1 MATRCELPRVGGE
14 WAALTYDFGT
24 LRGDLLGGITATVVV
39 FPAALAFG
47 VASGLGAAAGVYGSI
62 AVGFFAATFGGTRT
76 QISGAT
82 GPMAVATAVIVT
94 SHASTLT
101 EALTVVVLGGLLQAL
116 LGLTKVGRFVA
127 YTPHVVISGF
137 MSGIGLIII
146 LIQLLPFLGAPNA
159 GGTMASINALPAG
172 ISNANLSAVGIASAT
187 LAITAL
193 WPRRWSRYLPGP
205 FAALVVGTLMGL
217 LWLSDAPVV
226 GPVPMGLPEFAL
238 ELPTAAFLL
247 KALEPALI
255 LALLGSVDSL
265 LTSLIADTVTGT
277 RHEPNRELVGQGIGN
292 MVAGLFGGMPGA
304 GNTLGTLTNINAGGT
319 TRLSGAT
326 YAILMLV
333 LVSGFG
339 NYVEPVPR
347 AALAGV
353 LIKIG
358 LDIVD
363 WRILVRAHRMRL
375 RHAVIMLMTLA
386 ITVLVDLV
394 TAVTVGLIISAMSH
408 ARQLES
414 LELDNVI
421 SVPMLDQQFF
431 GLADGTVDPYSARTG
446 LVSLKGMFSV
456 ASSHRLMGAFSAD
469 VRKHDV
475 VIFDFS
481 ETTHVDD
488 SAAFVIVRLMDVAFE
503 SDTELIVVGLSGSV
517 LAAFQAFDLLRAVPE
532 GRCVETLDE
541 ARKIAQGLLKV
552 NSGGE
557 P

>member
-1 MATRCELPRVGGE
+1 MWVGVK
-14 WAALTYDFGT
+14 YDFGT

-94 SHASTLT
+94 SHATTLT

-146 LIQLLPFLGAPNA
+146 LIQLLPLLGAPNA
-159 GGTMASINALPAG
+159 GGTMESVNALPAAIG
-172 ISNANLSAVGIASAT
+172 DANLSAVGIASLT
-187 LAITAL
+187 LAIAVL
-193 WPRRWSRYLPGP
+193 WPRQWSKYLPGP

-226 GPVPMGLPEFAL
+226 GSVPMGLPEFAL
-238 ELPTAAFLL
+238 ELPTAAFLMR
-247 KALEPALI
+247 ALEPALI

-292 MVAGLFGGMPGA
+292 MVAGMFGGMPGA
-304 GNTLGTLTNINAGGT
+304 GNTLGTLTNIHAGGT
-319 TRLSGAT
+319 TRMSGAT

-339 NYVEPVPR
+339 PYIEPVPR

-363 WRILVRAHRMRL
+363 WRVLVRVHRMRL
-375 RHAVIMLMTLA
+375 RHAVIMLMTLG
-386 ITVLVDLV
+386 ITVFVDLV
-394 TAVTVGLIISAMSH
+394 TAVTVGLIVAAMSH

-421 SVPMLDQQFF
+421 SVPMLDRQFF
-431 GLADGTVDPYSARTG
+431 GLTGDTVDPYSARTG

-456 ASSHRLMGAFSAD
+456 ASSHRLMGAFSTD

-481 ETTHVDD
+481 ETVHVDD
-488 SAAFVIVRLMDVAFE
+488 SATFVIARLMEAALE

-517 LAAFQAFDLLRAVPE
+517 LAAFEAFDLLRAVPE
-532 GRCVETLDE
+532 GRSVETLDE
-541 ARKIAQGLLKV
+541 AREIARGLLKV
-552 NSGGE
+552 EMGVSGSSGHKDVYLNV
-557 P
+557 

>member
-1 MATRCELPRVGGE
+1 MGLK
-14 WAALTYDFGT
+14 YDFSA

-47 VASGLGAAAGVYGSI
+47 VTSGLGAAAGVYGSI
-62 AVGFFAATFGGTRT
+62 AVGFFAATFGGTRM

-94 SHASTLT
+94 SHATTLT

-127 YTPHVVISGF
+127 YTPQVVISGF

-146 LIQLLPFLGAPNA
+146 LIQLMPLLGAENA
-159 GGTMASINALPAG
+159 GGTLDSIKALPAG
-172 ISNANLSAVGIASAT
+172 ISDANLSAVAIALVT
-187 LAITAL
+187 LAIAML
-193 WPRRWSRYLPGP
+193 WPKQLSKYLPGP
-205 FAALVVGTLMGL
+205 FAALLVGTLMGL
-217 LWLSDAPVV
+217 FWLIDAPVV
-226 GPVPMGLPEFAL
+226 GPVPMGLPAFAL
-238 ELPTAAFLL
+238 ELPTAAFVVG
-247 KALEPALI
+247 ALEPAFI

-265 LTSLIADTVTGT
+265 LTSLISDTVTGT
-277 RHEPNRELVGQGIGN
+277 RHDPNRELVGQGIGN
-292 MVAGLFGGMPGA
+292 MMAGMFGGMPGA

-326 YAILMLV
+326 YAVLMLV
-333 LVSGFG
+333 LVAGFG
-339 NYVEPVPR
+339 NTIEPVPR

-353 LIKIG
+353 LIKIA

-363 WRILVRAHRMRL
+363 WRVLMRVHRMSP
-375 RHAVIMLMTLA
+375 RHAVIMLMTLG
-386 ITVLVDLV
+386 ITVFVDLV
-394 TAVTVGLIISAMSH
+394 TAVTVGLIIAAMSH

-421 SVPMLDQQFF
+421 SVPMLDRQFF
-431 GLADGTVDPYSARTG
+431 GLTDDAVDAFSARTG

-456 ASSHRLMGAFSAD
+456 ASSHRLMGAFSTD
-469 VRKHDV
+469 VRKHEV

-481 ETTHVDD
+481 ETVHVDD
-488 SAAFVIVRLMDVAFE
+488 SATFVIARLMDAALE
-503 SDTELIVVGLSGSV
+503 SKTEVIIVGMSGSV

-532 GRCVETLDE
+532 GRRVESLDE
-541 ARKIAQGLLKV
+541 AREIARELLKV
-552 NSGGE
+552 
-557 P
+557 